1 MASQFTPTTPETPI
15 DNNELVVHSE
25 MMADHEILPDEM
37 MLNNEIVPMEMQEN
51 SLGTPLNGS
60 EMQPK
65 KRRKKKSMV
74 WEFFTIEAVGNGCRR
89 ACCKQCKQS
98 FAYSQGCK
106 VAGTSHLKRHIAKGT
121 CAAVLRNQ
129 LNNNPYSA
137 PAKMRGYRGT
147 TTTAAATTTTDTPKR
162 RYRTATTPFIAFDS
176 DRCRQ
181 EISRMTIMHDYP
193 LHMVEHPGFVAFVQS
208 LQPRFDMVSFNTVQG
223 DCVATYLREKQAIH
237 KVIEGMPG
245 RICLTLDMWSS
256 HLRVGYMF
264 ITGQFIDSDWKIHRK
279 VLNVI
284 MEPYPDS
291 DTAFSHAIA
300 VCLSDWSI
308 EGKLF
313 SVTIN
318 QPLTDSAIDNV
329 RALLS
334 VKNPLILNGQLLVG
348 NCLARTLSSIAVDAL
363 NFAHEAIKRVRDSV
377 KYVKTSES
385 NEERFL
391 ELKQHLQVPTTKNLS
406 LDDQTQ
412 WNTTFEM
419 LIAAYELKEVFS
431 CLDTSDPDYKG
442 GPSAEDWKQVETLYN
457 YLKILF
463 DTANLLSAP
472 TIPTTNTFFHEAWK
486 IQLELARAA
495 VSEDPFVSGLTKS
508 MQEKFDKYW
517 KSCCLI
523 LSIAVIVDP
532 RFKMKLVEFSFSKI
546 YGDDAA
552 TYVRIVDEGIHELFQ
567 DYVALPL
574 PLTPTY
580 IEEANGGAVNTQD
593 AQELST
599 NELGLTDFDAFIM
612 ETSSQ
617 QSRSELD
624 QYLEESLLPR
634 VHEFDVV
641 GWWKLNRMKYPT
653 LSKMAR
659 DILTIPVSTAPAD
672 SVFST
677 VHKEMDRYRCSLR
690 PETVEALVCAKDWQ
704 QNELVKSITAP
715 IKMEVPI

>member
-1 MASQFTPTTPETPI
+1 MTSPPTPI
-15 DNNELVVHSE
+15 ENNTELVVVHNE
-25 MMADHEILPDEM
+25 MVMADHEILPDAM
-37 MLNNEIVPMEMQEN
+37 MLNNEIVPMEMQDNTLE
-51 SLGTPLNGS
+51 TPK
-60 EMQPK
+60 MPPK
-65 KRRKKKSMV
+65 KVRKKKSMV
-74 WEFFTIEAVGNGCRR
+74 WEFFTIESVGDGCRR

-129 LNNNPYSA
+129 QLLNNNNNNLLFSA
-137 PAKMRGYRGT
+137 PAKMRGYRGGN
-147 TTTAAATTTTDTPKR
+147 AASGLPKK
-162 RYRTATTPFIAFDS
+162 RYRTATTPFITFDL

-193 LHMVEHPGFVAFVQS
+193 LHMVEHPGFIAFVQT
-208 LQPRFDMVSFNTVQG
+208 LQPRFDMLSFNTVQG
-223 DCVATYLREKQAIH
+223 DCLATYLREKQA
-237 KVIEGMPG
+237 VQRMIEGMPG
-245 RICLTLDMWSS
+245 RICLTLDVWSS
-256 HLRVGYMF
+256 HLRVGYVF
-264 ITGQFIDSDWKIHRK
+264 ISGQFIDSEWKVHRK
-279 VLNVI
+279 VLNVVR
-284 MEPYPDS
+284 EPFPDS

-300 VCLSDWSI
+300 VCLSDWGI

-318 QPLTDSAIDNV
+318 QPLPNQAVDNL

-334 VKNPLILNGQLLVG
+334 VKNPVILGGQLLVG
-348 NCLARTLSSIAVDAL
+348 NCLAHTLSSIAVDAL
-363 NFAHEAIKRVRDSV
+363 SFAQDSVKKVRDSV

-385 NEERFL
+385 NEEKFL
-391 ELKQHLQVPTTKNLS
+391 ELKQHLQVPSAKNLS
-406 LDDQTQ
+406 LDDQTR

-419 LIAAYELKEVFS
+419 LAVALELKEVFS
-431 CLDTSDPDYKG
+431 CLDTSVLDYSG
-442 GPSAEDWKQVETLYN
+442 GPTTEDWKRIETLHN

-463 DTANLLSAP
+463 DTSNLLSGP
-472 TIPTTNTFFHEAWK
+472 TTPTTNAFFHEVWK

-495 VSEDPFVSGLTKS
+495 VSKDPFVSGLTKL
-508 MQEKFDKYW
+508 MQERFNKYW
-517 KSCCLI
+517 NSCCLI

-546 YGDDAA
+546 YGEDATSYVKVVDD
-552 TYVRIVDEGIHELFQ
+552 GIHELFQ
-567 DYVALPL
+567 DYVDP
-574 PLTPTY
+574 
-580 IEEANGGAVNTQD
+580 NGGGTRDGHDISNNNNNK
-593 AQELST
+593 S
-599 NELGLTDFDAFIM
+599 GLTEFDAFIM
-612 ETSSQ
+612 ETTSQ
-617 QSRSELD
+617 LAKSELD

-659 DILTIPVSTAPAD
+659 DILTVPVSTVTGE

-677 VHKEMDRYRCSLR
+677 VGPKEMDRYRCSLR

-704 QNELVKSITAP
+704 QNESASNSITVSP